1 MNNLTLSRAI
11 NVNNKYYKKNT
22 ILESAIVTLICIKK
36 KLNMLFSIDGIHKIK
51 HIFIFTMHILIIIA
65 QSR

>member
-36 KLNMLFSIDGIHKIK
+36 KTKYAIFYRW
-51 HIFIFTMHILIIIA
+51 HI
-65 QSR
+65 QD